1 MLIILECCVLS
12 DLRCDGDRCALVLK
26 SKKILKFC
34 PKSKGD
40 WCVHEEHV
48 VACFSKK

>member
-12 DLRCDGDRCALVLK
+12 DWCVGFYFLK